1 MKDVKPTASTAVVSK
16 PNSWKRDMKR
26 NWKLYLMVIP
36 VLLFYALFCY
46 KPMYGALIAFKNFSP
61 RLGFWESEWVGFQNF
76 MSFFSSPDFL
86 KLLKNTLTISLT
98 TLVCSFPAPIILALF
113 LNEVS
118 NKSIKKFVQTSTYL
132 PHFIS
137 VVVVCGMVKMFVAPQ
152 GVVGNIVG
160 FFTGT
165 DVNLLMEPKLFVPI
179 YVVSEIWQK
188 MGWDSIIYLAALS
201 AIDVQ
206 QYEAADL
213 DGAGRFHK
221 LFYITLPS
229 IQTTVITMLILAV
242 GRVMNLGY
250 EKIML
255 LYNPAIY
262 DVSDVIST
270 YVYRLG
276 FETQNWGVSTAVG
289 LFNSVCN
296 LVLILV
302 TNSISKKYKD
312 VSLW

>member
-1 MKDVKPTASTAVVSK
+1 MKSINAQVMPAKTKKTGG
-16 PNSWKRDMKR
+16 WHRDFQK

-46 KPMYGALIAFKNFSP
+46 KPMYGALIAFKDFSP
-61 RLGFWESEWVGFQNF
+61 RLGFWNSEWIGFANF
-76 MSFFSSPDFL
+76 ESFFKSPDFF
-86 KLLKNTLTISLT
+86 KLLRNTLKISITSLI
-98 TLVCSFPAPIILALF
+98 VGFPAPILLALF

-118 NKSIKKFVQTSTYL
+118 DGKIKKLIQTSTYL

-137 VVVVCGMVKMFVAPQ
+137 IVVVCGMIKIFVSPQ
-152 GVVGNIVG
+152 GIIGVICSWFGG
-160 FFTGT
+160 GKT
-165 DVNLLMEPKLFVPI
+165 NLLMKPRLFLPI
-179 YVVSEIWQK
+179 YVISEVWQSV
-188 MGWDSIIYLAALS
+188 GWDSILYLATLS

-206 QYEAADL
+206 QYEAADI
-213 DGAGRFHK
+213 DGAGRFQK
-221 LFYITLPS
+221 MFYITLPS

-242 GRVMNLGY
+242 GRVMNVGY
-250 EKIML
+250 EKVML
-255 LYNPAIY
+255 LYNPAVY

-276 FETQNWGVSTAVG
+276 FETQNWGLSTAVG

-302 TNSISKKYKD
+302 TNTLSKRYKD
-312 VSLW
+312 ISLW

>member
-1 MKDVKPTASTAVVSK
+1 MRLVGTTATKQNVKKT
-16 PNSWKRDMKR
+16 NSWKRDMKR
-26 NWKLYLMVIP
+26 NWKLYLLVLP

-61 RLGFWESEWVGFQNF
+61 RLGFAASEWVGLENF
-76 MSFFSSPDFL
+76 KSFFSSPDFGR
-86 KLLKNTLTISLT
+86 LLKNTLSISIT
-98 TLVCSFPAPIILALF
+98 TLICSFPAPILLALF
-113 LNEVS
+113 LNEVR
-118 NKSIKKFVQTSTYL
+118 NKAVKKFVQTSTYL

-137 VVVVCGMVKMFVAPQ
+137 VVVVCGMIRIFVSQQ
-152 GVVGNIVG
+152 GIIGQIVA
-160 FFTGT
+160 FFTGR
-165 DVNLLMEPKLFVPI
+165 DADLLMYPELFKPI
-179 YVVSEIWQK
+179 YVISGIWQSV
-188 MGWDSIIYLAALS
+188 GWDSIIYLAALS
-201 AIDVQ
+201 AIDIQ

-213 DGAGRFHK
+213 DGAGRFQK
-221 LFYITLPS
+221 MFYITLPS

-242 GRVMNLGY
+242 GKIMNLGY

-296 LVLILV
+296 LVLIV
-302 TNSISKKYKD
+302 ITNTISKRYKD

>member
-1 MKDVKPTASTAVVSK
+1 MEYVETAVLKK
-16 PNSWKRDMKR
+16 PGKKRNTWKRDMKK
-26 NWKLYLMVIP
+26 NWKLYLLVLPVI
-36 VLLFYALFCY
+36 LFYALFHY

-61 RLGFWESEWVGFQNF
+61 RLGFAGSEWVGFENF
-76 MSFFSSPDFL
+76 RSFFSSPDFGR
-86 KLLKNTLTISLT
+86 LLQNTLSISLT
-98 TLVCSFPAPIILALF
+98 TLIFGFPAPIILALF
-113 LNEVS
+113 LNEVG
-118 NKSIKKFVQTSTYL
+118 NKTVKKFVQTSTYL

-137 VVVVCGMVKMFVAPQ
+137 VVVVCGMIKIFVSPQ
-152 GVVGNIVG
+152 GIIGYIAG
-160 FFTGT
+160 MFTGT
-165 DVNLLMEPKLFVPI
+165 EANLLMEPRMFKPI
-179 YVVSEIWQK
+179 YVISQIWQSV
-188 MGWDSIIYLAALS
+188 GWDSIIYLAALS
-201 AIDVQ
+201 AIDIQ

-213 DGAGRFHK
+213 DGAGRFQK

-242 GRVMNLGY
+242 GRIMSLGY

-289 LFNSVCN
+289 LFNSACN

>member
-1 MKDVKPTASTAVVSK
+1 MKYIKATASTTVERK
-16 PNSWKRDMKR
+16 TNSWKKDMKR
-26 NWKLYLMVIP
+26 NWKLYIMVIP

-61 RLGFWESEWVGFQNF
+61 RLGFWKSEWIGFQNF
-76 MSFFSSPDFL
+76 MNFFSSPDFL
-86 KLLKNTLTISLT
+86 RLFRNTITISLS
-98 TLVCSFPAPIILALF
+98 TLIFSFPAPIILALF
-113 LNEVS
+113 LNEVT
-118 NKSIKKFVQTSTYL
+118 NKGVKKFVQTSTYL

-152 GVVGNIVG
+152 GIIGNIVG
-160 FFTGT
+160 FFTGK
-165 DVNLLMEPKLFVPI
+165 DFNLLMEPKMFVPI
-179 YVVSEIWQK
+179 YVISEIWQK

-206 QYEAADL
+206 QYEAADI

-221 LFYITLPS
+221 LFYITIPS

-242 GRVMNLGY
+242 GRIMNLGY

-255 LYNPAIY
+255 LYNPSIY

-296 LVLILV
+296 LLLILI

>member
-76 MSFFSSPDFL
+76 MNFFSSPDFL